1 MAEESVRYYQGTGR
15 RKSAIAR
22 VRLYPGDD
30 GTIIVND
37 KPVEEYFSRK
47 RDILHLTEPLE
58 ATATQDS
65 FNVTVKVQGG
75 GISGQAGAV
84 RHGIARALLEAD
96 PNLRPTLRKGGFL
109 TRDPRAKERKKPGLK
124 RARKA
129 PQYTK
134 R

>member
-1 MAEESVRYYQGTGR
+1 MAEESIRYYQGTGR
-15 RKSAIAR
+15 RKSATAR
-22 VRLYPGDD
+22 VRLYPGE
-30 GTIIVND
+30 GNIIVND
-37 KPVEEYFSRK
+37 KPVEEYFSRR
-47 RDILHLTEPLE
+47 RDILHLTEPLRV
-58 ATATQDS
+58 TATQNS
-65 FNVTVKVQGG
+65 FDITVKVKGG